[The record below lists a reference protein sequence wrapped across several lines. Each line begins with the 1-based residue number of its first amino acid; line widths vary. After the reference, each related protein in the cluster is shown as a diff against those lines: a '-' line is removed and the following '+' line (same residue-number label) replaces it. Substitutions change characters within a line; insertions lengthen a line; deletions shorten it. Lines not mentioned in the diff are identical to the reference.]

1 MNDEIP
7 SAARERVLQVAE
19 RLFSERGY
27 NSVTLRDI
35 ASELGM
41 KQSSLY
47 NHAPGGKEELY
58 LAVMER
64 GMLRHKANVE
74 RVISESEPNLRA
86 QLRAVARWLISQPP
100 LNLVRMSAS
109 DLPSIQPGHAV
120 HMTELGGD
128 ALFRPL
134 MAIVEQAYRRGETRF
149 VNPGT
154 VASAFLTLMD
164 AIRYG
169 ERYSNIPN
177 EVVADDMID
186 MLLEGINR
194 R

>member
-1 MNDEIP
+1 MSEEIQ

-35 ASELGM
+35 AGELGM

-64 GMLRHKANVE
+64 GLLRHKVNLE
-74 RVISESEPNLRA
+74 RVMREAEPNLRA
-86 QLRAVARWLISQPP
+86 QLWAAARWLMSQPSI
-100 LNLVRMSAS
+100 NLVRMSAS
-109 DLPSIQPGHAV
+109 DLPSIHPDHAV
-120 HMTELGGD
+120 HMTELSGD
-128 ALFRPL
+128 ALFAPI
-134 MAIVEQAYRRGETRF
+134 MAAVEQAYRRGETRLT
-149 VNPGT
+149 NPGT
-154 VASAFLTLMD
+154 VAGAFLSLMD
-164 AIRYG
+164 ALPHS
-169 ERYSNIPN
+169 EQYSGIPK
-177 EVVADDMID
+177 EVIANDVID
-186 MLLEGINR
+186 MLLDGLNR